1 MPLRLLVR
9 GAVVAAA
16 AGLVLVTAPAAA
28 QVHPS
33 ETSAVL
39 VTVGE
44 DEVDLDLQ
52 IPLDRYT
59 LATDTD
65 VAATDPDV
73 AATDTDVA
81 PTDAG
86 VAAAAADIEAHVAGH
101 LALTDGNG
109 AYDVAVTSVELGTV
123 DDLPTLLVDVD
134 ATPAGATVG
143 GVVLDHDAVSERI
156 ATHDVCV
163 SVVSDWRA
171 AVAVVLPL
179 VVLMSRSLAYT
190 VVRAGLVA
198 FGAVAAAAWG
208 VAVPTGGGSVLQPA
222 FDVVRA
228 HPVAALVVLASC
240 AHRAV
245 GRVAAPSDGRRARRE
260 ALRQVVRDR
269 RARAATI
276 RSPGASHREDGA
288 RSPEGRTGPYAP
300 VTCRA

>member
-1 MPLRLLVR
+1 
-9 GAVVAAA
+9 
-16 AGLVLVTAPAAA
+16 
-28 QVHPS
+28 
-33 ETSAVL
+33 
-39 VTVGE
+39 
-44 DEVDLDLQ
+44 
-52 IPLDRYT
+52 
-59 LATDTD
+59 
-65 VAATDPDV
+65 
-73 AATDTDVA
+73 
-81 PTDAG
+81 
-86 VAAAAADIEAHVAGH
+86 
-101 LALTDGNG
+101 
-109 AYDVAVTSVELGTV
+109 V

-179 VVLMSRSLAYT
+179 VVLVSRSLAYT
-190 VVRAGLVA
+190 VVRAGLA
-198 FGAVAAAAWG
+198 ALGAVAAAAWG
-208 VAVPTGGGSVLQPA
+208 VAVLTGGESVLQPA

-240 AHRAV
+240 ARRAV
-245 GRVAAPSDGRRARRE
+245 GRVPAPPDGRRARRE

>member
-1 MPLRLLVR
+1 MPLRLLGR

-59 LATDTD
+59 SVTDTD
-65 VAATDPDV
+65 VAA
-73 AATDTDVA
+73 
-81 PTDAG
+81 TDAG

-179 VVLMSRSLAYT
+179 VVLVSRSLAYT

-208 VAVPTGGGSVLQPA
+208 VVVLTGGESVLQPA

-240 AHRAV
+240 ARCAV
-245 GRVAAPSDGRRARRE
+245 GRVPAPPDGRRARRE

-288 RSPEGRTGPYAP
+288 RSPEGRTGR
-300 VTCRA
+300 TRR

>member
-1 MPLRLLVR
+1 MPLRLLGR

-65 VAATDPDV
+65 VAATD
-73 AATDTDVA
+73 
-81 PTDAG
+81 AG
-86 VAAAAADIEAHVAGH
+86 VAADIEAHVAGH

-123 DDLPTLLVDVD
+123 DALPNLLVDVD

-179 VVLMSRSLAYT
+179 VVLVSRSLAYT
-190 VVRAGLVA
+190 VVRAGLA
-198 FGAVAAAAWG
+198 ALGAVAAAAWG
-208 VAVPTGGGSVLQPA
+208 VAVLTGGESVLQPA

-240 AHRAV
+240 ARRAV
-245 GRVAAPSDGRRARRE
+245 GRVPAPPDGRRARRE
-260 ALRQVVRDR
+260 RS
-269 RARAATI
+269 ARSSGTAAPAATI